1 MVPAHIGFIM
11 DGNRRWAKERGLP
24 AIMGHKKGQEELR
37 EILHAVFGA
46 GVRYATVYAFST
58 ENWSRDQKEVGYLM
72 TQIVKALAKYV
83 DEFDEAGVRVV
94 FLGELSELPESVQK
108 AIQATEQ
115 QTQENTKATLGICF
129 NYGGQKEL
137 VSAVKKIVQGSPKE
151 SDITE
156 ALIAEHLYHPEI
168 PPCDLI
174 VRTSGEERL
183 SNFMLWRAAYS
194 ELFFMDKFWPEMTKQ
209 DVTDILEEYSRRNR
223 RFGG

>member
-1 MVPAHIGFIM
+1 MVPEHIGFIM

-24 AIMGHKKGQEELR
+24 VIMGHKKGQEAIR

-72 TQIVKALAKYV
+72 TQVVKALGKYV
-83 DEFDEAGVRVV
+83 DEFDQAGVKVV
-94 FLGELSELPESVQK
+94 FLGELDELSEGVRE
-108 AIQATEQ
+108 AIRATEQ
-115 QTQENTKATLGICF
+115 QTRQNTKATLGICF

-137 VSAVKKIVQGSPKE
+137 VSAIKKIVQDNVAE
-151 SDITE
+151 SNITE
-156 ALIAEHLYHPEI
+156 EMIAERLYHPEI

-194 ELFFMDKFWPEMTKQ
+194 ELFFIDKFWPEMTKQ
-209 DVTDILEEYSRRNR
+209 DVTDILKEYSRRNR